1 MASIFAF
8 GFVLAFAVSAA
19 AAAQPSSNTVEQDV
33 YQRCLGTQTVAL
45 DDGRS
50 PPETIGLAVASACLH
65 EGRAM
70 FATSPNGAKVLETHD
85 TEALRT
91 LLARFA
97 AKVVVKY
104 RSLQK

>member
-1 MASIFAF
+1 MALIVAF
-8 GFVLAFAVSAA
+8 VFSLAFAAP
-19 AAAQPSSNTVEQDV
+19 AAAQPASNSVEQEA
-33 YQRCLGTQTVAL
+33 YMRCLGTQTVAL

-50 PPETIGLAVASACLH
+50 PEETIALAVASACLS

-70 FATSPNGAKVLETHD
+70 FAASPNGAKILETHD
-85 TEALRT
+85 ADAFRQ

-97 AKVVVKY
+97 AKVVLRY

>member
-1 MASIFAF
+1 MASRIAF
-8 GFVLAFAVSAA
+8 GLVLVFAASAA
-19 AAAQPSSNTVEQDV
+19 AAAQPSSNTAEQDA

-45 DDGRS
+45 DDGHS

-85 TEALRT
+85 TEDLRK

-97 AKVVVKY
+97 TKVVLKY

>member
-1 MASIFAF
+1 MALIVAF
-8 GFVLAFAVSAA
+8 VFVLAFAAP
-19 AAAQPSSNTVEQDV
+19 AAAQPTSNTVEQDA

-45 DDGRS
+45 DDGS
-50 PPETIGLAVASACLH
+50 SAPETIALAVASACLN

-70 FATSPNGAKVLETHD
+70 FAASPNGGKILETHD
-85 TEALRT
+85 TDALRQ